1 MQADIDETLE
11 ERNLGI
17 EARMAE
23 ERARQALADSA
34 AADSAAAGATGGS

>member
-34 AADSAAAGATGGS
+34 AADSAAAGASGGS